1 MILGALIVVFFLSL
15 AYLLSIQTREPPPR
29 PPPPPKKLVETPMM
43 PLSFVASEAEI
54 VPTHASYSNKFN
66 DVIGNSTSGIA
77 PGSHGVAEVVIPSD
91 WYMFRTPPTEFDG
104 SYWPRGSIEPDFIYP
119 GSDPKRPL
127 RSQNLYASQIVT
139 CAA

>member
-1 MILGALIVVFFLSL
+1 MILVGLLIIFFLGL
-15 AYLLSIQTREPPPR
+15 AYLLSIQRR
-29 PPPPPKKLVETPMM
+29 APPPPYKPAPTDKPRPLM

-104 SYWPRGSIEPDFIYP
+104 PYWPSGSIEPDFIYP
-119 GSDPKRPL
+119 GGDPKRPL
-127 RSQNLYASQIVT
+127 RSQNLYASQIVA
-139 CAA
+139 CSA

>member
-1 MILGALIVVFFLSL
+1 MLLIGAILVFFLGL
-15 AYLLSIQTREPPPR
+15 AYLLSIQRPAP
-29 PPPPPKKLVETPMM
+29 PPPPPKPKTIQEAPKM

-54 VPTHASYSNKFN
+54 VPSHASYSNKFN
-66 DVIGNSTSGIA
+66 DVIGNATSGIA

-104 SYWPRGSIEPDFIYP
+104 PYWPSGSIEPDFIYP

-127 RSQNLYASQIVT
+127 RSQNLYASQIVA
-139 CAA
+139 CAT

>member
-1 MILGALIVVFFLSL
+1 
-15 AYLLSIQTREPPPR
+15 
-29 PPPPPKKLVETPMM
+29 MM

-77 PGSHGVAEVVIPSD
+77 PGSYGVAEVVIPSD

-104 SYWPRGSIEPDFIYP
+104 PYWPRGSIEPDFIYP
-119 GSDPKRPL
+119 GSDPKRPQ
-127 RSQNLYASQIVT
+127 RSQNLYASQIVAGT
-139 CAA
+139 A